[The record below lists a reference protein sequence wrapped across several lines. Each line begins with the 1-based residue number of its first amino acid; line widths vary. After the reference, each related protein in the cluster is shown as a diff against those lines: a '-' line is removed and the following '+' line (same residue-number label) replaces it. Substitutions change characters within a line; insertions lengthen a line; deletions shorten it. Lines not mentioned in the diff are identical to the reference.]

1 MFQYRKLLWILLP
14 LTAVGCAHQ
23 QRERWIDTKEAAYST
38 SVPDNRSSVVVYRQA
53 DAIAGPTVNIYVNGQ
68 YSGSL
73 QPNAYRQETVCAQN
87 QRFHAEF
94 NKRDTGYRHKLN
106 SGDYYNLPEAA
117 VSFFKVVDDGAGNP
131 VLKSVSPEQAAEEM
145 KGIPRQNHTL
155 SRVAATQQCAVV
167 LKKYDLQAAAL
178 FAFDRSDYGSMLPKG
193 KQEIAQ
199 ISNEIKQNPDL
210 VRSVAVVGHT
220 DPSGKPEYNQ
230 KLSVERAE
238 TVKRVLA
245 ESGLDKRLISA
256 EGRGERELLVENC
269 RTKHPADAAARKQCD
284 QPNRRVEV
292 IVHGEKK

>member
-1 MFQYRKLLWILLP
+1 MLLP
-14 LTAVGCAHQ
+14 LAAVGCAHQ
-23 QRERWIDTKEAAYST
+23 QKESWVDTKSAAYST
-38 SVPDNRSSVVVYRQA
+38 AVPDDRSSVVVYRQA

-94 NKRDTGYRHKLN
+94 TKSDAGYRHKLN

-131 VLKSVSPEQAAEEM
+131 VLQAVSPEQAAVEM

-155 SRVAATQQCAVV
+155 SRVSGTQQCAIV
-167 LKKYDLQAAAL
+167 LKKYDLQVSAL
-178 FAFDRSDYGSMLPKG
+178 FAFDRSDYASMLPQG
-193 KQEIAQ
+193 KQKLAEI
-199 ISNEIKQNPDL
+199 SDEIRKHPDF

-220 DPSGKPEYNQ
+220 DPEGKPQYNHR
-230 KLSVERAE
+230 LSIDRAE
-238 TVKRVLA
+238 TVKRVLV
-245 ESGLDKRLISA
+245 ESGLDGRLVSA
-256 EGRGERELLVENC
+256 EGKGERELAVKNC
-269 RTKHPADAAARKQCD
+269 RAKYPANSKERKQCD

-292 IVHGEKK
+292 ILHGEKK

>member
-1 MFQYRKLLWILLP
+1 MFQYRKLLWMLLP

-23 QRERWIDTKEAAYST
+23 QRESWVGTKEAAYST

-94 NKRDTGYRHKLN
+94 TKRDEGYRHKLN

-117 VSFFKVVDDGAGNP
+117 VSFFKIVDDGAGNP
-131 VLKSVSPEQAAEEM
+131 VLQAVSPEQAAVEM

-155 SRVAATQQCAVV
+155 SRVSSAQQCSTV
-167 LKKYDLQAAAL
+167 LKKYDLQAATL
-178 FAFDRSDYGSMLPKG
+178 FAFNRSDYASMLPKG
-193 KQEIAQ
+193 KQEIAE
-199 ISNEIKQNPDL
+199 ISNEIRQHPDL
-210 VRSVAVVGHT
+210 VRSVVVVGHT

-245 ESGLDKRLISA
+245 ESGLDNRLITA
-256 EGRGERELLVENC
+256 EGRGERELLVEDC
-269 RTKHPADAAARKQCD
+269 RAKHPTDANARKQCD

-292 IVHGEKK
+292 ILHGEKK